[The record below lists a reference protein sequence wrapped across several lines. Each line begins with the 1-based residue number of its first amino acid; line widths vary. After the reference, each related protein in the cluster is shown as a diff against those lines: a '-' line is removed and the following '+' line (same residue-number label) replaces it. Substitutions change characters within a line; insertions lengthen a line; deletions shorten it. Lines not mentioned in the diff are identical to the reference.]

1 MSNKSPVGAHHHI
14 TPVWK
19 YGLTLACL
27 LILMGLTIWAAGVQ
41 FYGGTLTNNIVAMVI
56 ACMKASLVVLIFMGV
71 AYTTKLAK
79 LWSVVGFLWL
89 FFLFGVLIDYK
100 SRAVEPIA
108 GFHNDAG
115 SALRMGSDADKLK
128 PTPGDE
134 ARIPTPGAAKG
145 D

>member
-19 YGLTLACL
+19 YAATLGAL
-27 LILMGLTIWAAGVQ
+27 LVLMTLTILAAKIQ
-41 FYGGTLTNNIVAMVI
+41 FPGGTLTNNIVAMGI
-56 ACMKASLVVLIFMGV
+56 ACTKAILVILIFMGV

-79 LWSVVGFLWL
+79 LWSIIGFLWL
-89 FFLFGVLIDYK
+89 FFLFGVLVDYK
-100 SRAVEPIA
+100 ARVVEPVA
-108 GFHNDAG
+108 GFHDDPG
-115 SALRMGSDADKLK
+115 SALHMGDVDHLK

-134 ARIPTPGAAKG
+134 GLQVTPGKPKG